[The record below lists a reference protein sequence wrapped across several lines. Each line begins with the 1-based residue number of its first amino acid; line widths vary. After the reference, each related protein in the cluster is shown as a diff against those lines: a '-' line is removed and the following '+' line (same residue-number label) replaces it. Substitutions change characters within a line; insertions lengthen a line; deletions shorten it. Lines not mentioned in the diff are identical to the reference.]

1 MTARTLVVV
10 LALPRVAGFAY
21 TEPRARWTLP
31 YDALSQEGLSRK
43 LRFAVDPAFCEQ
55 VRPRFVESMR
65 MAWAGGSSLVR
76 CEEIQETL
84 VRGFKAWAFNNKHID
99 FYNVSWECSAE
110 EIAAESC
117 AAAEIFISASAPR
130 AEAERDEAAVTTLET
145 STNTSDGQPPRDTSA
160 VEGPGEGGGGKL
172 IEGDRAINKANIRL
186 ILGDDSCYYLDDNF
200 CHSLTSND
208 LDVKSLVLGVY
219 VVCHVLGVGMLAWR
233 VFRFGRS
240 WKRKGKEA
248 AHKLLLYFLS
258 RQWYTWIIGIL
269 IIFPNVAY
277 FGLLVPCL
285 DCLSFEALAVHQ
297 VGIALGL
304 APLTDETAT
313 WGVASLP
320 EGGASDTSCG
330 NGHLKPG
337 VAGSLLELTDWS
349 EACSGD
355 GPWTCSERD
364 FSVMLR
370 PSPFHNRACLSQDDL
385 DALNTL
391 YPPCKGANTQP
402 ICIRSDRNHVWI
414 NFMCMGCI
422 PLVAL
427 ALLAF
432 VGLLLARR
440 RQQQRMKQAN
450 LMQHCLVLFG
460 DKAKAIFDR
469 TDELKKAQKEAK
481 RQRAMSLVNKL
492 ELPEL
497 HRIRFDRR
505 ASATTEADPAR
516 FAGNRRQSSVLARL
530 SLRASAMSRRASA
543 MSRRASSMLSPRG
556 AADDVQMPEVPP
568 QEVLSSP
575 RGAAPAVAESRL
587 TEAEMA
593 IIAESSLTEA
603 EKAAYIKMDGR
614 LRAAKVATMDDDSS
628 RVTGVRD
635 SALEGLD
642 HPNLEGIDEDRLGLH
657 VVRAKVAVADDHEAS
672 IRYSE
677 NMEYHG
683 LDDPFGLGTIG
694 EDEEPG
700 EKTPQMHPALVSM
713 DEKLRRERAK
723 KRATLA
729 AGYLGSGVGAGD
741 KGSTSSDRPDSPVDG
756 QGERPVSPVAPKGQ
770 HKVSLFHRFGGNI

>member
-1 MTARTLVVV
+1 M
-10 LALPRVAGFAY
+10 
-21 TEPRARWTLP
+21 
-31 YDALSQEGLSRK
+31 
-43 LRFAVDPAFCEQ
+43 
-55 VRPRFVESMR
+55 
-65 MAWAGGSSLVR
+65 
-76 CEEIQETL
+76 
-84 VRGFKAWAFNNKHID
+84 
-99 FYNVSWECSAE
+99 
-110 EIAAESC
+110 
-117 AAAEIFISASAPR
+117 
-130 AEAERDEAAVTTLET
+130 
-145 STNTSDGQPPRDTSA
+145 
-160 VEGPGEGGGGKL
+160 
-172 IEGDRAINKANIRL
+172 
-186 ILGDDSCYYLDDNF
+186 
-200 CHSLTSND
+200 
-208 LDVKSLVLGVY
+208 KSLVLGVY

-233 VFRFGRS
+233 VFLFGRS

-258 RQWYTWIIGIL
+258 RQWFTWIIGIL

-320 EGGASDTSCG
+320 EGATCD
-330 NGHLKPG
+330 NGDGPCCLVDGVLKP
-337 VAGSLLELTDWS
+337 ATPGSLLELTDWS

-355 GPWTCSERD
+355 DPWTCSERD

-370 PSPFHNRACLSQDDL
+370 PSPYHNRACLSQDDL
-385 DALNTL
+385 DALNNL

-481 RQRAMSLVNKL
+481 RQRAVSLVNKL
-492 ELPEL
+492 DLPEL

-516 FAGNRRQSSVLARL
+516 FAGNRRRSSVLARL

-543 MSRRASSMLSPRG
+543 MLSPRG
-556 AADDVQMPEVPP
+556 AADDVQVPEVSP

-575 RGAAPAVAESRL
+575 RGAATAVAESRL

-635 SALEGLD
+635 SAMVGLD
-642 HPNLEGIDEDRLGLH
+642 QPNLEGIDEDRLGLH

-694 EDEEPG
+694 EDDEPG
-700 EKTPQMHPALVSM
+700 EKTSQMHPALVSM

-729 AGYLGSGVGAGD
+729 AGYLGSGVGSGD
-741 KGSTSSDRPDSPVDG
+741 KGSTSSDRPGSPVDG
-756 QGERPVSPVAPKGQ
+756 QGERPVSPVGPKGQ

>member
-55 VRPRFVESMR
+55 VRPWFVESMR
-65 MAWAGGSSLVR
+65 MSWAGGSTLCR

-145 STNTSDGQPPRDTSA
+145 STNTSDGEPPRDTSD
-160 VEGPGEGGGGKL
+160 GGEGGGGKL
-172 IEGDRAINKANIRL
+172 IAGDRAINKANIRF
-186 ILGDDSCYYLDDNF
+186 ILGDDACYYLDDSF
-200 CHSLTSND
+200 CRALTSCD
-208 LDVKSLVLGVY
+208 FDVKSLVLGVH
-219 VVCHVLGVGMLAWR
+219 VVCHVLGIGMLAWR

-240 WKRKGKEA
+240 WKRKGKET
-248 AHKLLLYFLS
+248 AHKLLLKFLS
-258 RQWYTWIIGIL
+258 RQWLTWVIGIL
-269 IIFPNVAY
+269 IIFPNVTY

-285 DCLSFEALAVHQ
+285 DCVSFEALAVHQ

-313 WGVASLP
+313 WGVAILP
-320 EGGASDTSCG
+320 EGGTVDTTCG
-330 NGHLKPG
+330 NAHLKPG
-337 VAGSLLELTDWS
+337 VMGWS

-370 PSPFHNRACLSQDDL
+370 PSPYHNRACLSQDDL
-385 DALNTL
+385 DALNAL
-391 YPPCKGANTQP
+391 YPSCKGANTQP
-402 ICIRSDRNHVWI
+402 ICIRSERNHVWI
-414 NFMCMGCI
+414 NFVCMGCV
-422 PLVAL
+422 PLVAV

-432 VGLLLARR
+432 AGLLLARR
-440 RQQQRMKQAN
+440 RQQQRMKKAS

-481 RQRAMSLVNKL
+481 RQRAVSLVNNL
-492 ELPEL
+492 QLPEL

-505 ASATTEADPAR
+505 ASATSEADPAR
-516 FAGNRRQSSVLARL
+516 VAANRRRSSVFASVFNGL
-530 SLRASAMSRRASA
+530 SRRASAISRRASA
-543 MSRRASSMLSPRG
+543 MSRRASTMLSPRG
-556 AADDVQMPEVPP
+556 AADDVRMPEVSP
-568 QEVLSSP
+568 QEVPSSP
-575 RGAAPAVAESRL
+575 RGAAVAPPPLSMAVIE
-587 TEAEMA
+587 
-593 IIAESSLTEA
+593 ESSLTAA
-603 EKAAYIKMDGR
+603 EKAAYIKMDER
-614 LRAAKVATMDDDSS
+614 LRAKAAIMDDDSN
-628 RVTGVRD
+628 RVTGARD
-635 SALEGLD
+635 SAIPGLD
-642 HPNLEGIDEDRLGLH
+642 HPTFEGIDADRLGLH
-657 VVRAKVAVADDHEAS
+657 IVRARVVIADDHEDS

-683 LDDPFGLGTIG
+683 LDYPYGLGNI
-694 EDEEPG
+694 DE
-700 EKTPQMHPALVSM
+700 TPRPQTPEIHPALVSM
-713 DEKLRRERAK
+713 DEKLRLRRAAK
-723 KRATLA
+723 AAALA
-729 AGYLGSGVGAGD
+729 ARLSSGD
-741 KGSTSSDRPDSPVDG
+741 KGSTSSDRPVSPVD
-756 QGERPVSPVAPKGQ
+756 RPRSPVAPPQGQ
-770 HKVSLFHRFGGNI
+770 RGHKVSLFHRYGGEI